1 MSMKNVLHLI
11 AGLLLALA
19 VSSPVLAVNPD
30 EMLKDPVLEKRAEA
44 LGQQLR
50 CLVCQGQS
58 IENSDADLARDL
70 RIIVRERI
78 KAGDSDQKATQY
90 IVDRYGEFVL
100 LKPVFALHTLL
111 LWIGA
116 PAVLLLGLI
125 WLIVRARRTPPV
137 PERAEDM
144 TADEAAA
151 LDRLQTGQ

>member
-1 MSMKNVLHLI
+1 MMRKFRHILI
-11 AGLLLALA
+11 GFALA
-19 VSSPVLAVNPD
+19 FLVSAPALAVNPD
-30 EMLKDPVLEKRAEA
+30 EMLKDPVLEHRAEA

-70 RIIVRERI
+70 RILVRERI
-78 KAGDSDQKATQY
+78 KAGDSDTEAVQY

-116 PAVLLLGLI
+116 PLVFLIGLV
-125 WLIVRARRTPPV
+125 WLIVRARKTHVEIEPDNKMTP
-137 PERAEDM
+137 EE
-144 TADEAAA
+144 EAA
-151 LDRLQTGQ
+151 LKRLEAES

>member
-1 MSMKNVLHLI
+1 MMRPVFKMLI
-11 AGLLLALA
+11 AAALALL
-19 VSSPVLAVNPD
+19 VSAPAFAANPD
-30 EMLKDPVLEKRAEA
+30 EMLKDPVLEHRAEL

-70 RIIVRERI
+70 RILVRDRI
-78 KAGDSDQKATQY
+78 KAGDSDDQAVQY

-116 PAVLLLGLI
+116 PLVFLIGLA
-125 WLIVRARRTPPV
+125 WLFIRARKTPRDTE
-137 PERAEDM
+137 PE
-144 TADEAAA
+144 ADLTSEEEAA
-151 LDRLQTGQ
+151 LKRLEAEG